1 MTVRLWDA
9 GTGAARGTLEGH
21 SDCVWSV
28 AFSLDGKLVA
38 SGSYDKTVRLWDTGT
53 GQAQGTLTVD
63 TKIINLSFS
72 SSGQYLK
79 ANRGILDLSSL
90 LNVSSSSD
98 RWFPLF
104 VSDNWIAVEEE
115 NIIWLPSNY
124 RATCVA
130 VWNGI
135 VVLGHSSGGVS
146 FLEFEPGKMI
156 L

>member
-1 MTVRLWDA
+1 VPNTQESR
-9 GTGAARGTLEGH
+9 
-21 SDCVWSV
+21 
-28 AFSLDGKLVA
+28 
-38 SGSYDKTVRLWDTGT
+38 
-53 GQAQGTLTVD
+53 TVD
-63 TKIINLSFS
+63 TVIRNLSFS

-79 ANRGILDLSSL
+79 TDRGVLDLSFLL
-90 LNVSSSSD
+90 LNISFSSEYLL
-98 RWFPLF
+98 PLF
-104 VSDNWIAVEEE
+104 VSNNWITVEEE
-115 NIIWLPSNY
+115 NIIWLPPNY